1 MAMDLD
7 MMAFSREV
15 SGHKPQ
21 QTTKSGAY
29 RMEIDLKLNGDNL
42 YREESFTDMKTGAVR
57 RLTPVKI
64 DGSPDEG
71 RDPIFIAQTQLMS
84 PEGPL
89 PVSAML
95 EVKTLAEALE
105 AFPAAVKRE
114 VDRIVEMAQKAKQED
129 ASRIIVPGQG

>member
-1 MAMDLD
+1 
-7 MMAFSREV
+7 
-15 SGHKPQ
+15 
-21 QTTKSGAY
+21 
-29 RMEIDLKLNGDNL
+29 MELDLKLDGSNL

-57 RLTPVKI
+57 RMSPVKS
-64 DGSPDEG
+64 DGSPDES

-95 EVKTLAEALE
+95 EAKTLNEAVDNFSE
-105 AFPAAVKRE
+105 AVGKE
-114 VDRIVEMAQKAKQED
+114 VNRMIELAKQAKQED